1 MGVYHRVKVGLLAD
15 DVPCLCLST
24 SSQCHQSVPGDWRK
38 EGLDKALC
46 NLSVAEKGHVNP
58 TFLLW
63 LTFLFFKGKYGKLRA
78 TGYYGMY
85 SGFLKM

>member
-38 EGLDKALC
+38 EGLDRRSFVQFEC
-46 NLSVAEKGHVNP
+46 CRKGTCESHLPGLVD
-58 TFLLW
+58 
-63 LTFLFFKGKYGKLRA
+63 FFI
-78 TGYYGMY
+78 
-85 SGFLKM
+85 F

>member
-1 MGVYHRVKVGLLAD
+1 M
-15 DVPCLCLST
+15 CLVFVSPLPLSVT
-24 SSQCHQSVPGDWRK
+24 SQCLVTGGRKDWT
-38 EGLDKALC
+38 DKALC

-58 TFLLW
+58 TFLVW